1 MGDQAVAGAHAHE
14 GCADRGHIGDDDG
27 HCQQTGGVFAQL
39 RDGRGNEADDDQ
51 RHTEGNELT
60 HDVLQGHHN
69 AHGALI
75 EYLTKDDTNK
85 NAQQKPEG
93 QTIE

>member
-1 MGDQAVAGAHAHE
+1 MTMATASRREAF
-14 GCADRGHIGDDDG
+14 
-27 HCQQTGGVFAQL
+27 FAKL
-39 RDGRGNEADDDQ
+39 CNGRGNEADDDQ

-69 AHGALI
+69 AHSALI